1 MSKPNMKK
9 TKDRTKLE
17 FDMAFYETFKY
28 YREHP
33 DADAISNFLKNNNSC
48 NCYTNRVYSKHEK
61 LYVWS

>member
-33 DADAISNFLKNNNSC
+33 DADAISNFLKNNKDETIKFLNE
-48 NCYTNRVYSKHEK
+48 N
-61 LYVWS
+61 